1 MEEAKRLV
9 FGSGRWT
16 SIVGVSMGP
25 VQEDGKSPAGSFSSS
40 VILSKVFRTLY
51 CFSIC
56 RVGME
61 IPGVLV
67 YFEV

>member
-1 MEEAKRLV
+1 M
-9 FGSGRWT
+9 
-16 SIVGVSMGP
+16 SIGP
-25 VQEDGKSPAGSFSSS
+25 LQEDGKSPAGSFSCS
-40 VILSKVFRTLY
+40 VILNKVFRTLY

-61 IPGVLV
+61 IPGILV